1 MSIDY
6 NNTLNVERAGLKQ
19 LDRIEYNAGEAIRV
33 WLKRSESYRVG
44 ICSYIGLHGE
54 KSRERRIA
62 LKIQVKLLNRWLYA
76 SGYSGIPEERFV
88 TFCITSDRLKPILR
102 RDTVTAHLDDKWQ
115 VIDKVLNNRASGGVY
130 VSKGLRKLE
139 QCLHC
144 GGLPGSGGPQVRAA

>member
-1 MSIDY
+1 MLIDY

-33 WLKRSESYRVG
+33 WLKRLESYRVG

-54 KSRERRIA
+54 KSRERRTALKIQVKL

-76 SGYSGIPEERFV
+76 SGYSGILEERFV

-115 VIDKVLNNRASGGVY
+115 VIDKVLNNRALGVY
-130 VSKGLRKLE
+130 V
-139 QCLHC
+139 C
-144 GGLPGSGGPQVRAA
+144 

>member
-19 LDRIEYNAGEAIRV
+19 LDRIEYNAGEAIRI
-33 WLKRSESYRVG
+33 WLKRSESHRVG
-44 ICSYIGLHGE
+44 ICSYIGLYGE

-76 SGYSGIPEERFV
+76 SGYSGILEERFV

-102 RDTVTAHLDDKWQ
+102 RNTVTAHLDDKWQ
-115 VIDKVLNNRASGGVY
+115 VIDKVLNNRASGVY
-130 VSKGLRKLE
+130 MCQRG
-139 QCLHC
+139 
-144 GGLPGSGGPQVRAA
+144 